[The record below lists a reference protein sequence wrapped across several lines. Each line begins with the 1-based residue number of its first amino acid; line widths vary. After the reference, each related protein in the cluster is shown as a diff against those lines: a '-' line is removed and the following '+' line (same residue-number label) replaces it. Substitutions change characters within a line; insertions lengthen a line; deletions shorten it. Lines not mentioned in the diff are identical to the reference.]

1 MMGIEANEALPAPV
15 DNANEYWADIDELT
29 IDNKISSTKVLR
41 PKWELSWT
49 ANVKWHGAY
58 VERFR
63 RDACTYEPTLSQDT
77 IDKLPS
83 KTLKSLT
90 GKVFKNMKQK
100 YKEGGK
106 PISVQS
112 LNVQSARRE
121 KRQLDV
127 RVFDMCNI

>member
-1 MMGIEANEALPAPV
+1 MGIEANEALPAPAN
-15 DNANEYWADIDELT
+15 DANEFWTEIDELT
-29 IDNKISSTKVLR
+29 INGETSLTKVLR

-49 ANVKWHGAY
+49 ANSKWHPAY
-58 VERFR
+58 IERFR
-63 RDACTYEPTLSQDT
+63 RDACTYEPTLSRDT
-77 IDKLPS
+77 VNQLAS

-112 LNVQSARRE
+112 LKVQSARRE
-121 KRQLDV
+121 KRQSDV
-127 RVFDMCNI
+127 RIFDMCDI